1 MHQVTHLVLI
11 RVESR
16 VTTLNSYFFA
26 LSRTEE
32 RKRMRV
38 GGEEGRRHSREKGE
52 ILLGQDSVRP
62 CKLQEGL
69 GKARSLCCAWWGRL
83 GPKPGGRGDM
93 VSAIRTRQKLPNH
106 VGTGPDG
113 AWATRSTS

>member
-11 RVESR
+11 RMELR
-16 VTTLNSYFFA
+16 VTTLNSYFSA

-52 ILLGQDSVRP
+52 ILLR
-62 CKLQEGL
+62 
-69 GKARSLCCAWWGRL
+69 
-83 GPKPGGRGDM
+83 
-93 VSAIRTRQKLPNH
+93 
-106 VGTGPDG
+106 
-113 AWATRSTS
+113 

>member
-11 RVESR
+11 RMESR
-16 VTTLNSYFFA
+16 VTTLNSYFSA

-52 ILLGQDSVRP
+52 ILLGQDSVLL
-62 CKLQEGL
+62 CKLQGGP
-69 GKARSLCCAWWGRL
+69 GKARSLCCAWLGRQ
-83 GPKPGGRGDM
+83 GPKPGGGGDM
-93 VSAIRTRQKLPNH
+93 VSAIRTWKKLPNY

-113 AWATRSTS
+113 A